1 MDLFTFRKHLYWI
14 SNQLSSQEVENLK
27 FMCNDVVPRRQLE
40 RLRSGFD
47 LFCVLEGK
55 NFFSPTNIEFLKEIL
70 ETVGKDH
77 LVKKLLSEGG
87 GRAVAEM
94 HEIGASTMELPGE
107 GDQYDP
113 SKLKQEFKR
122 LLLKVGDELMERN
135 VRDIAFFFQ
144 DPESLSLQ
152 EIEQLR
158 SASKLFQT
166 LQDQGIIGPTK
177 LRKLRATLDVIGRKD
192 VCKIIDDYQESIP
205 QFVKCPTS
213 TQVSPEGQHVGSCVN
228 GTKFLLSTFCCE
240 PFMQKLTECLAIVQ
254 QIVMA

>member
-27 FMCNDVVPRRQLE
+27 FMCNDMVPRRQLE

-55 NFFSPTNIEFLKEIL
+55 DLISTTKVDFLKEIL
-70 ETVGKDH
+70 EIVGKDH
-77 LVKKLLSEGG
+77 LVKKLENEGG
-87 GRAVAEM
+87 GRGIA
-94 HEIGASTMELPGE
+94 EIGASNMQLSAESE
-107 GDQYDP
+107 AQYDAP
-113 SKLKQEFKR
+113 DLKKAFKA

-152 EIEQLR
+152 DIEQLR
-158 SASKLFQT
+158 SASRLFQK

-177 LRKLRATLDVIGRKD
+177 LEKLRATLDVIGRKD
-192 VCKIIDDYQESIP
+192 VCKIVDDYLTKIQ
-205 QFVKCPTS
+205 CPAP
-213 TQVSPEGQHVGSCVN
+213 TQVSQEGQQGAC
-228 GTKFLLSTFCCE
+228 
-240 PFMQKLTECLAIVQ
+240 
-254 QIVMA
+254 

>member
-55 NFFSPTNIEFLKEIL
+55 NFFSPTNVEFLKEIL

-87 GRAVAEM
+87 GRGVAEM
-94 HEIGASTMELPGE
+94 HEIGASTMQLPAEGE
-107 GDQYDP
+107 VQYDTP
-113 SKLKQEFKR
+113 KLEKAFKR

-177 LRKLRATLDVIGRKD
+177 LEKLRATLDVIGRKD

-228 GTKFLLSTFCCE
+228 GTNLLLSTFCCE
-240 PFMQKLTECLAIVQ
+240 PFMQKFSRL
-254 QIVMA
+254 